1 MNIKDRSL
9 IFQKKYI
16 PGDIFKQAPVAYAP
30 IYMETEMKGHS
41 GRMEYRAETLC
52 CNEPVSGS
60 DYGHDEECPC
70 CHKPICWDKDGT
82 LSKAYERSIQ
92 DKIDAEN
99 AADRIACKTRLRVE
113 IERLSKDVPATR
125 EGIAEFVKKVRD
137 LLVETPEPL
146 NVHSP
151 RIISDDKTCKSVST
165 VYNLGDDHKLA
176 TMTLTIAPDFIS
188 VTAWEYS
195 KVVYRDEDG
204 KSEWEYERYE
214 TPLIRETVDI
224 SLPFVS
230 EYLKTVDTP
239 EVVETRQLEQ
249 KLSKLGSKG
258 DFAEVLETTCRI
270 AKLNEKESLNGI
282 SNAVQKALTIKGYK
296 DIDFEHDGSN
306 WAVYFPEVKKEKAE
320 DGTDCMA
327 YRMVLKESGK
337 LPEGIDGIPESM
349 VLLST
354 KTRREIP
361 DIVSLC
367 REGVKI
373 PILKT
378 QLENNPPEYIPADT
392 EKEGAF
398 TFIQPD
404 ILNQMVC
411 GLSGKGYDLYEEIS
425 ADRFEEISENEY
437 TDDLIKEAVEDGEIF
452 LEALLDDNDRVHITI
467 GGESDLLDISGG
479 ELYLTPTENEI
490 LLNLIGDEIRESMK
504 EAEELKEE

>member
-1 MNIKDRSL
+1 M
-9 IFQKKYI
+9 
-16 PGDIFKQAPVAYAP
+16 
-30 IYMETEMKGHS
+30 
-41 GRMEYRAETLC
+41 
-52 CNEPVSGS
+52 
-60 DYGHDEECPC
+60 
-70 CHKPICWDKDGT
+70 
-82 LSKAYERSIQ
+82 
-92 DKIDAEN
+92 
-99 AADRIACKTRLRVE
+99 
-113 IERLSKDVPATR
+113 
-125 EGIAEFVKKVRD
+125 AEFVKKVRD

-151 RIISDDKTCKSVST
+151 RIISDGKTCKSVST
-165 VYNLGDDHKLA
+165 VYNLGDDYKLA
-176 TMTLTIAPDFIS
+176 TMTLTIAPDLIS
-188 VTAWEYS
+188 ITAWEYS
-195 KVVYRDEDG
+195 EVVYRDEDG
-204 KSEWEYERYE
+204 KKEWEYERYDN
-214 TPLIRETVDI
+214 PLIRETVDV

-270 AKLNEKESLNGI
+270 AKLNEKERLNGI

-306 WAVYFPEVKKEKAE
+306 WSVYFPEVKKEKAE
-320 DGTDCMA
+320 DRTDCMA

-411 GLSGKGYDLYEEIS
+411 GLSGKGYDRYEEIS
-425 ADRFEEISENEY
+425 ADRYEEISEKEY
-437 TDDLIKEAVEDGEIF
+437 IDDLIKEAVEDGEIF
-452 LEALLDDNDRVHITI
+452 LEALLDDDDRVHITI
-467 GGESDLLDISGG
+467 GGESDLLDIYGG

-490 LLNLIGDEIRESMK
+490 LLNLI
-504 EAEELKEE
+504 